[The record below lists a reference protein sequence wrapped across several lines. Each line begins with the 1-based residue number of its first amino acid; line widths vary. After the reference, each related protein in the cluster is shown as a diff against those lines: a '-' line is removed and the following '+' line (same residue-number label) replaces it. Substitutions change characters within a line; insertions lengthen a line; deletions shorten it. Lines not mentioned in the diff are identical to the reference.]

1 MKQSTLQNNAPSS
14 HLLQSGS
21 TLLGIEQNVAALMA
35 NSLAARHARLNAG
48 DMLSTDEAAAL
59 VGTSRVTVN
68 AWIKKGRAI
77 GLSQTT
83 RGFKLP
89 RWQFEPAMWSA
100 LPEIV
105 AAFGC
110 KEGWA
115 VLAFLET
122 PAGGLDGLTP
132 RMALEQGQVDRV
144 LKLAAAEGV

>member
-21 TLLGIEQNVAALMA
+21 TSSGVEQNVAALMA

-144 LKLAAAEGV
+144 LKLAAVEGV